1 LTEYDARKLQ
11 FVIARKSD
19 ASAKRELSRYMRC
32 EPAWALG
39 VVLKCV
45 VCLLILARL
54 ALIGN
59 GTVLQPETRPN
70 DSGAGRLVQHRE
82 RPSVVEARKAF
93 DERRNRFEKK
103 STGPPAHAA
112 PDQALPAAP

>member
-45 VCLLILARL
+45 VCLLILAGL

-59 GTVLQPETRPN
+59 GTVLQRETRPN

-93 DERRNRFEKK
+93 DERRNLFEKK